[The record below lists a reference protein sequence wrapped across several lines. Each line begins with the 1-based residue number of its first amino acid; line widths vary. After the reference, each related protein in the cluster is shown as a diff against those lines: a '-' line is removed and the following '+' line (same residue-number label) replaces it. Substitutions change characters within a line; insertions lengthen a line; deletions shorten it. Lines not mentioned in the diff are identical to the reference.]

1 MNHISQ
7 IVQVMPT
14 TTSILITK
22 KNYSILKT

>member
-22 KNYSILKT
+22 KNYSI